1 MKVSEVTRRD
11 IFDAL
16 LVEGTRWSG
25 CLEEPDFLNRI
36 FDLRSMES
44 YDGRFPSAYGDIW
57 QHRVNNYD
65 WEDDWILSDRRF
77 NLLRADDESFLRFLC
92 EMLHPVVRRDVEE
105 VERLRQSFNQCLK
118 KDGYEIVERTRV
130 SGRPVFA
137 ARLRV
142 PSATKALDSV
152 KETFVSVDAN
162 YVLQQITRMEAA
174 VDEDPTLAIG
184 TAKELVETC
193 CKTILAEREVEIEG
207 SPDLPRLVK
216 QTTKTL
222 ALTPEDIPER
232 AKAAKTIRRLLSNL
246 ATITQG
252 IAELRNHYGTGHG
265 AVATRKGLQPRHAKL
280 AVGAASTLAI
290 FLLETHQTREQC
302 QFSPVIGPVGLGVVR
317 FSATNSPGS

>member
-16 LVEGTRWSG
+16 LVEGVSWSG
-25 CLEEPDFLNRI
+25 RLEEPDFLNRV
-36 FDLRSMES
+36 FDLRGMES
-44 YDGRFPSAYGDIW
+44 YDSRFSSAYSDIW

-65 WEDDWILSDRRF
+65 WEDNWILDDTRF
-77 NLLRADDESFLRFLC
+77 DLLRADDEVFLRFLC
-92 EMLHPVVRRDVEE
+92 EMLHPVVRRDPEE
-105 VERLRQSFNQCLK
+105 VEHLRQTFNQYLE
-118 KDGYEIVERTRV
+118 KDGYEVVERAKI
-130 SGRPVFA
+130 SDRPVFA

-142 PSATKALDSV
+142 PSASKSLESV
-152 KETFVSVDAN
+152 KETFVRADAN
-162 YVLQQITRMEAA
+162 YILQQITRMEVAIE
-174 VDEDPTLAIG
+174 EDPALAIG

-207 SPDLPRLVK
+207 SPDLPQLVK

-222 ALTPEDIPER
+222 ALTPENIPDK
-232 AKAAKTIRRLLSNL
+232 AKAVKTIRRLLSNL

-252 IAELRNHYGTGHG
+252 IAELRNRYGTGHG

-290 FLLETHQTREQC
+290 FLLETHQ
-302 QFSPVIGPVGLGVVR
+302 VR
-317 FSATNSPGS
+317 DCPSGALDEVAALC

>member
-1 MKVSEVTRRD
+1 MTRRD

-16 LVEGTRWSG
+16 LVEGVSWSG
-25 CLEEPDFLNRI
+25 RLEEPDFLNRI

-44 YDGRFPSAYGDIW
+44 YDGRFNSAYSDIW

-65 WEDDWILSDRRF
+65 WEDDWLLDDQRF
-77 NLLRADDESFLRFLC
+77 NLLKADDQVFLRFLC
-92 EMLHPVVRRDVEE
+92 EMLHPVVRRDPEE
-105 VERLRQSFNQCLK
+105 VERLRQTFNQYLK
-118 KDGYEIVERTRV
+118 KDGYEIVERTKI

-137 ARLRV
+137 ARLQV
-142 PSATKALDSV
+142 PSATKALESV
-152 KETFVSVDAN
+152 KETFISADSN

-174 VDEDPTLAIG
+174 IDEDPALAIG
-184 TAKELVETC
+184 TSKELVETC
-193 CKTILAEREVEIEG
+193 CKTILAEREIEIEG
-207 SPDLPRLVK
+207 SPDLPQLVK

-222 ALTPEDIPER
+222 TLTLTPEDIPEK

-252 IAELRNHYGTGHG
+252 IAELRNLYGTGHG

-290 FLLETHQTREQC
+290 FLLETHQSRE
-302 QFSPVIGPVGLGVVR
+302 
-317 FSATNSPGS
+317 